1 MSLTRRDF
9 VKMCTGTVAGFG
21 ISQMFNPSVVH
32 ALKKFVPN
40 VFWLQ
45 GQGCTGCSV
54 SILNSVHPSIAEVL
68 LDVINL
74 DYHPTIMG
82 SEGHEAWDFMMSQA
96 EANKGKYIVI
106 VEGAVPT
113 AENGHFCIVGAD
125 ANHKEYTMAE
135 ATLEMAKN
143 AAVVVNVGTCSA
155 YGGIPAAE
163 GNLTGSMSVTNF
175 LAENGVK
182 TPVVNIPGCPPHPD
196 WMVGTLV
203 VAINAI
209 EEKGLQGGLAEVVK
223 ILDDNGRP
231 KPFFGENIHD
241 NCPYLEKFEN
251 DEYAE
256 IFTDPVK
263 CRYELGCKGP
273 SANSDC
279 FKRKW
284 NGGVNWCVEN
294 SVCIGCVEPGFPDE
308 MSPFYEAG

>member
-1 MSLTRRDF
+1 
-9 VKMCTGTVAGFG
+9 
-21 ISQMFNPSVVH
+21 
-32 ALKKFVPN
+32 
-40 VFWLQ
+40 
-45 GQGCTGCSV
+45 
-54 SILNSVHPSIAEVL
+54 
-68 LDVINL
+68 
-74 DYHPTIMG
+74 MG

-96 EANKGKYIVI
+96 DTNKGKYILI
-106 VEGAVPT
+106 VEGSVPT

-125 ANHKEYTMAE
+125 SNHKEFTMSE

-143 AAVVVNVGTCSA
+143 AAVVVNVGTCAA

-175 LAENGVK
+175 LAEQGVK

-209 EEKGLQGGLAEVVK
+209 EEKGLVGGLAEVVK
-223 ILDDNGRP
+223 ILDENGRP
-231 KPFFGENIHD
+231 TPFYGENIHD
-241 NCPYLEKFEN
+241 NCPYLEKFDN

-256 IFTDPVK
+256 IFTDPVN

-273 SANSDC
+273 NAYSDC

>member
-9 VKMCTGTVAGFG
+9 VKLCTGTVAGFG

-32 ALKKFVPN
+32 ALKKFVPH

-68 LDVINL
+68 LDVITL

-82 SEGHEAWDFMMSQA
+82 SEGHEAWGHMMDVAKEQT
-96 EANKGKYIVI
+96 GKYILI
-106 VEGAVPT
+106 VEGSVPT

-125 ANHKEYTMAE
+125 ANHKEFAMTD

-143 AAVVVNVGTCSA
+143 AAVVVNVGTCAA
-155 YGGIPAAE
+155 YGGIPAAQ

-209 EEKGLQGGLAEVVK
+209 EEKGLQSGLADVVS
-223 ILDDNGRP
+223 ILDNVGRP
-231 KPFFGENIHD
+231 TPFYGENIHD
-241 NCPYLEKFEN
+241 NCPFLEKFDN

-273 SANSDC
+273 NANSDC

-294 SVCIGCVEPGFPDE
+294 SVCLGCVEPGFPDE